1 MTVSGCCYPLAV
13 FIVSAQPQNTGT
25 PFTSLRTCLSQKPA
39 AGTWEGL
46 QVPTSSWEN
55 LLSCVGVWQG
65 EQSYIQ
71 LSPSSGDCASYDHVV
86 SKFGFLA

>member
-1 MTVSGCCYPLAV
+1 MTDSGCCYPLAV
-13 FIVSAQPQNTGT
+13 FIVSAQPQNTDT

-65 EQSYIQ
+65 EQSYTQ
-71 LSPSSGDCASYDHVV
+71 VSPSSGDCASYDHVV